1 MLTLEGKIMIF
12 KTLAISKMVYLAL
25 ITNVPKVIIKK
36 LQKKKKFFLWQ
47 NSRPTIKHKTLSN
60 TFETSGLKNDDTN
73 LKFIGLH
80 CSWV

>member
-36 LQKKKKFFLWQ
+36 LQKKKKIFFMAKLTSY
-47 NSRPTIKHKTLSN
+47 NKT
-60 TFETSGLKNDDTN
+60 
-73 LKFIGLH
+73 
-80 CSWV
+80 

>member
-36 LQKKKKFFLWQ
+36 LQKKKKFFFMAKLTSY
-47 NSRPTIKHKTLSN
+47 NKT
-60 TFETSGLKNDDTN
+60 
-73 LKFIGLH
+73 
-80 CSWV
+80 